1 MAASAFKGL
10 FSGLRQSLPTEVMK
24 NVISCYKHFV
34 FETFTFSS
42 SLFGYVVKQVHKKA
56 MVICK
61 IWDVTNWKTNNYNRH
76 ILLKVTRQ

>member
-24 NVISCYKHFV
+24 NVISCCKHFV
-34 FETFTFSS
+34 FETFTFLS